1 MAARKKS
8 DKLSTYRAKR
18 KADRTPEPFGGKRS
32 AAVSQFVVQH
42 HAARALHYDLR
53 LEMSGVLKSWAVPR
67 GPSPNPADKRLAVR
81 VEDHPLDYA
90 GFEGRIPEGNY
101 GAGAVI
107 VWDRGAWVP
116 IGNPDEGLDKGKLLF
131 ELKGYK
137 LRGKWTLVK
146 TKRGP
151 KDWLLIKERDAYVS
165 EEGTEG
171 YPADSILSGRT
182 VEDLKANRDV
192 TDTLATQLEELG
204 ALKRRVRASKVNVM
218 LAQPGKAFSKPGW
231 LFEIKYDGYR
241 LIVVKQNDQALL
253 LSRNGNDFT
262 ASFPEIAESVAALP
276 FEFLILD
283 GEAVV
288 HDEQGIPNFS
298 RLQKRGRLTRS
309 VDIQRATVD
318 LPASLYTFD
327 LLAFDGYDLRPLK
340 LEQRK
345 HMLQQVLPTLGP
357 VHYSDHITE
366 HGEAMFEQMGTMGLE
381 GVVGKRADS
390 RYQAGRSSNWIKIS
404 VEKSDEFVVVGYTDP
419 KTGKTGFGAL
429 LLGQYEDGV
438 LVYTGRVGSGFKTQ
452 DLTVLGAELRDAEPA
467 TPPRDAPADK
477 QMHWVVPEWVC
488 EVKYKEITP
497 DGFPRHPVFLGLRD
511 DKAPDE
517 CVRKFRAARLEEI
530 LSPVP
535 APVDKHIAFTN
546 LDKVFWPAEGYAKG
560 DLIDYY
566 RGIAEWLLPYLK
578 DRPVVLTRYPD
589 GIDGKSFFQRDAPGF
604 VPDWIRIET
613 MWSENAEREVRYFI
627 VDDAESLAYI
637 ANMGTIPLHVW
648 SSRVATLEQPD
659 WCILDLDPKEAPFGH
674 VVKIAKA
681 IRVLAEDIELPAF
694 VKTSGSTGLHVL
706 IPLGRQFT
714 YEQSRSLGELLARV
728 IVTELPEIA
737 TVMRSLARREGK
749 VYVDYLQNG
758 HGRLLVAPFSVR
770 PLPGAPVSMPIRW
783 PELNA
788 RLSNE
793 RFHIN
798 NARRRMQSLKK
809 HPLAELLALKPDL
822 NAALQRLD
830 ERFG

>member
-18 KADRTPEPFGGKRS
+18 KADRTPEPFGGNRS
-32 AAVSQFVVQH
+32 EALSQFVIQH
-42 HAARALHYDLR
+42 HAARAVHYDLR
-53 LEMSGVLKSWAVPR
+53 LEMNGVLKSWAVPR

-165 EEGTEG
+165 EDGTES

-182 VEDLKANRDV
+182 VEDLKANRDL
-192 TDTLATQLEELG
+192 TDTLATQLEEFG
-204 ALKRRVRASKVNVM
+204 ALKRRVRATKLKVM

-241 LIVVKQNDQALL
+241 LIAVKQNDQALL

-288 HDEQGIPNFS
+288 HDEKGIPNFS

-309 VDIQRATVD
+309 IDIQRATVD
-318 LPASLYTFD
+318 LPASLYAFD

-345 HMLQQVLPTLGP
+345 HMLQQVLPTIGP
-357 VHYSDHITE
+357 VRYSDHITE

-390 RYQAGRSSNWIKIS
+390 RYQAGRSSNWVKIS

-419 KTGKTGFGAL
+419 KTGKSGFGAL
-429 LLGQYEDGV
+429 LLGQYDDGV
-438 LVYTGRVGSGFKTQ
+438 LVYNGRVGSGFKTQ

-477 QMHWVVPEWVC
+477 QMHWVAPEWVC

-497 DGFPRHPVFLGLRD
+497 DGLPRHPVFLGLRN
-511 DKAPDE
+511 DKVPDE
-517 CVRKFRAARLEEI
+517 CVRKFRGAPLEEP
-530 LSPVP
+530 LSPGP
-535 APVDKHIAFTN
+535 APVAKHIAFTN
-546 LDKVFWPAEGYAKG
+546 LDKVFWPAEGYVKG
-560 DLIDYY
+560 DLIVYY

-604 VPDWIRIET
+604 VPDWIRTET

-627 VDDAESLAYI
+627 VDDVESLAYI
-637 ANMGTIPLHVW
+637 ANMGTIPLHSW

-659 WCILDLDPKEAPFGH
+659 WCILDLDPKAAPFEH

-681 IRVLAEDIELPAF
+681 IRVLAEDIELPTF
-694 VKTSGSTGLHVL
+694 IKTSGSTGLHVL

-714 YEQSRSLGELLARV
+714 YEQSRSLGELLARL

-737 TVMRSLARREGK
+737 TVMR
-749 VYVDYLQNG
+749 
-758 HGRLLVAPFSVR
+758 
-770 PLPGAPVSMPIRW
+770 
-783 PELNA
+783 
-788 RLSNE
+788 
-793 RFHIN
+793 
-798 NARRRMQSLKK
+798 
-809 HPLAELLALKPDL
+809 
-822 NAALQRLD
+822 
-830 ERFG
+830 

>member
-1 MAARKKS
+1 MAATKKP

-18 KADRTPEPFGGKRS
+18 KADRTPEPFGDKRL

-67 GPSPNPADKRLAVR
+67 GPSPNPDDKRLAVR

-165 EEGTEG
+165 EDGTEG

-182 VEDLKANRDV
+182 VEDLKANRDL

-204 ALKRRVRASKVNVM
+204 ALKRRERANKVKVM

-241 LIVVKQNDQALL
+241 LIGVKENDQVLL
-253 LSRNGNDFT
+253 LSRNGNDLT
-262 ASFPEIAESVAALP
+262 SSFPEIAESVAALP

-288 HDEQGIPNFS
+288 HDEKGIPNFS

-309 VDIQRATVD
+309 IDIQRATVD
-318 LPASLYTFD
+318 LPASLYAFD

-345 HMLQQVLPTLGP
+345 HMLQQVLPTIGP
-357 VHYSDHITE
+357 VRYSDHITE

-390 RYQAGRSSNWIKIS
+390 RYQAGRSSNWVKIS

-419 KTGKTGFGAL
+419 KTGKSGFGAL

-438 LVYTGRVGSGFKTQ
+438 LVYNGRVGSGFKTQ

-477 QMHWVVPEWVC
+477 QMHWVAPEWVC

-497 DGFPRHPVFLGLRD
+497 DGLPRHPVFLGLRN
-511 DKAPDE
+511 DKVPDE
-517 CVRKFRAARLEEI
+517 CVRKFRGAPLEEP
-530 LSPVP
+530 LSPGP
-535 APVDKHIAFTN
+535 APVAKHIAFTN
-546 LDKVFWPAEGYAKG
+546 LDKVFWPAEGYVKG
-560 DLIDYY
+560 DLIVYY

-604 VPDWIRIET
+604 VPDWIRTET

-627 VDDAESLAYI
+627 VDDVESLAYI
-637 ANMGTIPLHVW
+637 ANMGTIPLHSW

-659 WCILDLDPKEAPFGH
+659 WCILDLDPKAAPFEH

-681 IRVLAEDIELPAF
+681 IRVLAEDIELPTF
-694 VKTSGSTGLHVL
+694 IKTSGSTGLHVL

-728 IVTELPEIA
+728 IVTELPEMA
-737 TVMRSLARREGK
+737 TVTRSPARREGK

-758 HGRLLVAPFSVR
+758 HGRLLVAPFSAR
-770 PLPGAPVSMPIRW
+770 PLPGAPVSMPLRW
-783 PELNA
+783 SELNA

-793 RFHIN
+793 RFHIK
-798 NARRRMQSLKK
+798 NARRRMQLLKK
-809 HPLAELLALKPDL
+809 HPLAELLALKPNL
-822 NAALQRLD
+822 NAALQRLG

>member
-18 KADRTPEPFGGKRS
+18 KADRTPEPFGGNRS
-32 AAVSQFVVQH
+32 EALSQFVIQH
-42 HAARALHYDLR
+42 HAARAVHYDLR
-53 LEMSGVLKSWAVPR
+53 LEMNGVLKSWAVPR

-165 EEGTEG
+165 EDGTES

-182 VEDLKANRDV
+182 VEDLKANRDL
-192 TDTLATQLEELG
+192 TDTLATQLEEFG
-204 ALKRRVRASKVNVM
+204 ALKRRVRATKLKVM

-241 LIVVKQNDQALL
+241 LIAVKQNDQALL

-283 GEAVV
+283 GETVV

-309 VDIQRATVD
+309 IDIQRATVD
-318 LPASLYTFD
+318 LPASLYAFD

-357 VHYSDHITE
+357 VHYSDHISE
-366 HGEAMFEQMGTMGLE
+366 HGEAMFEQMGAMGLE

-390 RYQAGRSSNWIKIS
+390 RYEAGRSSNWIKIS

-419 KTGKTGFGAL
+419 KIGKTGFGAL

-438 LVYTGRVGSGFKTQ
+438 LVYSGRVGSGFKTQ

-477 QMHWVVPEWVC
+477 QMHWVAPECVC

-517 CVRKFRAARLEEI
+517 CVRKIRAAPEP

-535 APVDKHIAFTN
+535 APVNKHVAFTN
-546 LDKVFWPAEGYAKG
+546 LDKVFWPAEGYTKG

-566 RGIAEWLLPYLK
+566 RGIAEWMLPYLQ
-578 DRPVVLTRYPD
+578 DRPVVLTRFPD

-659 WCILDLDPKEAPFGH
+659 WCILDLDPKEAPFEH

-714 YEQSRSLGELLARV
+714 YEQCRSLGELLARV

-737 TVMRSLARREGK
+737 TVTRSPARREGK

-783 PELNA
+783 PELNV

>member
-1 MAARKKS
+1 M
-8 DKLSTYRAKR
+8 
-18 KADRTPEPFGGKRS
+18 
-32 AAVSQFVVQH
+32 
-42 HAARALHYDLR
+42 
-53 LEMSGVLKSWAVPR
+53 
-67 GPSPNPADKRLAVR
+67 
-81 VEDHPLDYA
+81 
-90 GFEGRIPEGNY
+90 
-101 GAGAVI
+101 
-107 VWDRGAWVP
+107 
-116 IGNPDEGLDKGKLLF
+116 
-131 ELKGYK
+131 
-137 LRGKWTLVK
+137 
-146 TKRGP
+146 
-151 KDWLLIKERDAYVS
+151 
-165 EEGTEG
+165 
-171 YPADSILSGRT
+171 
-182 VEDLKANRDV
+182 
-192 TDTLATQLEELG
+192 
-204 ALKRRVRASKVNVM
+204 
-218 LAQPGKAFSKPGW
+218 
-231 LFEIKYDGYR
+231 
-241 LIVVKQNDQALL
+241 
-253 LSRNGNDFT
+253 
-262 ASFPEIAESVAALP
+262 
-276 FEFLILD
+276 
-283 GEAVV
+283 

-309 VDIQRATVD
+309 IDIQRATVD
-318 LPASLYTFD
+318 LPASLYAFD

-345 HMLQQVLPTLGP
+345 HMLQQVLPTIGP
-357 VHYSDHITE
+357 VRYSDHISE
-366 HGEAMFEQMGTMGLE
+366 HGEAMFEQMGAMGLE

-390 RYQAGRSSNWIKIS
+390 RYEAGRSSNWIKIS

-419 KTGKTGFGAL
+419 KIGKTGFGAL

-438 LVYTGRVGSGFKTQ
+438 LVYSGRVGSGFKTQ

-477 QMHWVVPEWVC
+477 QMHWVAPECVC

-517 CVRKFRAARLEEI
+517 CVRKIRAAPEP

-535 APVDKHIAFTN
+535 APVDKHVAFTN
-546 LDKVFWPAEGYAKG
+546 LDKVFWPAEGYTKG

-566 RGIAEWLLPYLK
+566 RGIAEWMLPYLQ
-578 DRPVVLTRYPD
+578 DRPVVLTRFPD

-659 WCILDLDPKEAPFGH
+659 WCILDLDPKEAPFEH

-714 YEQSRSLGELLARV
+714 YEQCRSLGELLARV

-737 TVMRSLARREGK
+737 TVTRSPAHREGK

-822 NAALQRLD
+822 NAALQRLG